1 MINYLIL
8 FYIIS
13 FLIGTIIGSFLNVC
27 IYRISKEQSIAYPA
41 SHCPSCNSRLKVFE
55 LVPILSYLLLKGK
68 CRYCND
74 KISFKYPIIEF
85 FTGIIF
91 LSLAMKYGISVNFF
105 KYSVLLSILV
115 VISFI
120 DIETM
125 NIYFS
130 VTLTGIVF
138 GVIFLI
144 IQGSLENYTIKDYSY
159 YLFGAIIPSAII
171 ALIIL
176 ITKGMG
182 WGDVEI
188 CFISGIFLGVKLS
201 MVMIL
206 ASFILGSIISIIL
219 ISFKVKGRKDY
230 IAFGPFIA
238 LGTLFAIFL
247 GDRIILW
254 YLSLI

>member
-27 IYRISKEQSIAYPA
+27 IYRISKEQSIAYPP